1 MTVLDFL
8 NEKKTKQNQPIVI
21 QKLSRVFLKYSKSSA
36 PTKSMLVMF
45 TEARQYHVK
54 KAQNVSC
61 GNDIKATAAQNKFL
75 KYASRSNVK

>member
-8 NEKKTKQNQPIVI
+8 NEKKKQNQPIVI
-21 QKLSRVFLKYSKSSA
+21 QKLSRIFLKYRKSSA

-45 TEARQYHVK
+45 AEARQYHVK
-54 KAQNVSC
+54 KAQNVSY

>member
-1 MTVLDFL
+1 MTVLGFS
-8 NEKKTKQNQPIVI
+8 NQKKNQPIAI
-21 QKLSRVFLKYSKSSA
+21 QNRIFLKYSKSSA

-54 KAQNVSC
+54 KAQNVSY
-61 GNDIKATAAQNKFL
+61 GNDIKAAATQNKFL

>member
-1 MTVLDFL
+1 M
-8 NEKKTKQNQPIVI
+8 KKKKKPIVI

-54 KAQNVSC
+54 KAENVSYA
-61 GNDIKATAAQNKFL
+61 NDIKATAAQNKFL